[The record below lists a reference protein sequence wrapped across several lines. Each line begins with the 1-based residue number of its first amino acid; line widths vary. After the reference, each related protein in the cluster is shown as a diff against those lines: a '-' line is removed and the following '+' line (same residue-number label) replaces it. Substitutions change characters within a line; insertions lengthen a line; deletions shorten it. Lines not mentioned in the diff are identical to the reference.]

1 MKIFEFFC
9 SNVSLLCVL
18 FIVFIFFFIF
28 NKNDNIG
35 NGKKILKNGL
45 NDIVFKM
52 LFVKMIDDFGFLFKM
67 FLYVFILYYI
77 EVFFF

>member
-1 MKIFEFFC
+1 MC
-9 SNVSLLCVL
+9 
-18 FIVFIFFFIF
+18 IVYCIYFFFIF

-67 FLYVFILYYI
+67 FLFVIILYYI